1 MINFLVGISY
11 LFRISFIFTTL
22 DITILSEQLL
32 LRSFLRK
39 QVAQDV
45 QPVVHDT
52 NRLVPDGVDE
62 YQYLRIL
69 DR

>member
-1 MINFLVGISY
+1 MCS
-11 LFRISFIFTTL
+11 
-22 DITILSEQLL
+22 ILGTE
-32 LRSFLRK
+32 FVPPE
-39 QVAQDV
+39 VAQDV

-69 DR
+69 DRPG